1 MDGIK
6 MHDAAEKPSKMELAT
21 IKPSNE
27 PYRPC
32 VYLDT
37 KQLPELKGRE
47 IGDEFY
53 VVQLV
58 KVKGINIRKSEN
70 KDVAN
75 YNLEVQ
81 EVGLKE
87 KSKKKGID
95 FGGHKNPNS
104 L

>member
-6 MHDAAEKPSKMELAT
+6 MHDAAEKPLKMELEEEKA
-21 IKPSNE
+21 PDG
-27 PYRPC
+27 PCRPC
-32 VYLDT
+32 VYFNT
-37 KQLPELKGRE
+37 RQLPELKGKE

-58 KVKGINIRKSEN
+58 KVKGVNIRES
-70 KDVAN
+70 KDKEEAN
-75 YNLEVQ
+75 YDLEIQ

-87 KSKKKGID
+87 KDEKKGLD
-95 FGGHKNPNS
+95 LGNYKNSNS